1 MKLLNNIRNYI
12 HKGAYGNNLEFRKLL
27 RAGARALGK
36 SPGAAVGLAK
46 AAPGLVGGLGGLA
59 LSKLLKKKRKKAQG
73 SIIQSK
79 RVDSP
84 LSASTRKT
92 KKVAKAGIIRRPG
105 LTRKKPY

>member
-12 HKGAYGNNLEFRKLL
+12 HNGAYGNNLEFRKLL

-46 AAPGLVGGLGGLA
+46 APGLVGGLGGLA

-84 LSASTRKT
+84 LSASRRKT

-105 LTRKKPY
+105 LTRRKPY

>member
-1 MKLLNNIRNYI
+1 MKLLNNIRNYV
-12 HKGAYGNNLEFRKLL
+12 HNGAYGNNLEFRKLL
-27 RAGARALGK
+27 RAGAK
-36 SPGAAVGLAK
+36 AVTGLAK
-46 AAPGLVGGLGGLA
+46 APGLVGGLGGFA
-59 LSKLLKKKRKKAQG
+59 LSRLLKKKRKQAQG

-92 KKVAKAGIIRRPG
+92 KKVAKAGMMRRPG